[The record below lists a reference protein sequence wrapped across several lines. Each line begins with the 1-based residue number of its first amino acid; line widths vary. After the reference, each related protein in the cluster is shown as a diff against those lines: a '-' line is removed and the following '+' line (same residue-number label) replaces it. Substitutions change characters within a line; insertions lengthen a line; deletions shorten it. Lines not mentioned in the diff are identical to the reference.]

1 MSLLAKIRP
10 SRKTDAAREGDR
22 TPLEQLFWRS
32 IALVGGFSM
41 VINLLNMVIPIYS
54 MQVFDRVLSSRSIDT
69 LALLSLGI
77 GIVLVFIASMEQLR
91 SRVLIRVG
99 TALDLRLGGDLFVHV
114 VQQTARGSQMRQRP
128 LRDLYGLRGFLTGSG
143 PFALID
149 FMWAPV
155 YIGVV
160 FIFDTRLGLVA
171 CGGAVLLILIAIAN
185 ETASK
190 ISVDRSEESQ
200 NRGIAQEET
209 YVRNAEAMEA
219 MGMTPSARQRW
230 QADQSD
236 ALYWEGQASRR
247 VGTSTTLSHFVR
259 LAMQVCF
266 IGVGAYLVLS
276 ESITIG
282 IMVASMILGMRGL
295 APFDGAVSA
304 WRSWNAARSSFE
316 RLNKILLDKR
326 QTVPAPLPRG
336 RGMAVSVDRL
346 VFAPPNS
353 RNVLFKGFSFKTGPG
368 QIIAIAGF
376 NGVGK
381 TALLKLIMG
390 IWVPGSGS
398 VKLDE
403 VEASRIE
410 RGDIGTQ
417 IGYLSQNP
425 FLFPGTIAENIAR
438 LGSADMR
445 DIIQAAELAGA
456 HQFILDLPD
465 GYETRVDRGGR
476 NLSGGQRQLIAL
488 AAALFSRPRLLLLD
502 EPTTALDGVGVA
514 HIGDLIE
521 VLRRNGIT
529 TFIVSHEREI
539 LSRADAILAL
549 ADGQINV
556 VPVKGREPGSTPIM
570 PSAPV
575 ASVPPA
581 SPAPDMSSAP
591 APSPVPA
598 DGQMRI
604 TPKRIAV
611 PNPDKPRQIIEK
623 NSVTTPHPAAAKPVD
638 ETPVIA
644 GFGAGGSGRA
654 KAAKRAAG
662 IEKPQ
667 MVPQP
672 TPGGTMMTMRPVVE
686 TPVEKGAPA
695 SPPRKEPV
703 GKQAVLTQPSGTG
716 AEAAVAQAARRK
728 PAALTPPKTRLS
740 TRKSVREQTRA
751 TAPAVG
757 QPVVAAAPVPA
768 TERKMS
774 KAEMLRKAR
783 EDAAQRMRKVR
794 EDAERA
800 AAKRNAAR
808 GTPPRPDMTGEDAP
822 RPDKPKRGRPQLRVV
837 EGSAKRRQGSA

>member
-1 MSLLAKIRP
+1 MGLLDKIRP
-10 SRKTDAAREGDR
+10 TRRSDAGREGDR
-22 TPLEQLFWRS
+22 TPLERLFWRS

-54 MQVFDRVLSSRSIDT
+54 MQVFDRVLSSRSVDT
-69 LALLSLGI
+69 LALLTLGI
-77 GIVLVFIASMEQLR
+77 GLVLVFIASMEQLR

-99 TALDLRLGGDLFVHV
+99 TALDLRLGGDLFAHV
-114 VQQTARGSQMRQRP
+114 VQQSARGAQMRQRP

-171 CGGAVLLILIAIAN
+171 CGGAVLLIIIAVVN
-185 ETASK
+185 EAASK

-219 MGMTPSARQRW
+219 MGMTQSARQRW

-236 ALYWEGQASRR
+236 SLYWEGQASRR
-247 VGTSTTLSHFVR
+247 VGTSTTLSHFIR

-295 APFDGAVSA
+295 APFDGAVNA
-304 WRSWNAARSSFE
+304 WRSWNSARSSFE

-326 QTVPAPLPRG
+326 QSVPAPLPRG
-336 RGMAVSVDRL
+336 RGMAVTVDRL

-353 RNVLFKGFSFKTGPG
+353 RNVLFKGFSFKAGPG
-368 QIIAIAGF
+368 QIISIAGF

-398 VKLDE
+398 VKLDD
-403 VEASRIE
+403 VEASKVDRA
-410 RGDIGTQ
+410 DIGTQ
-417 IGYLSQNP
+417 IGYLAQNP

-438 LGSADMR
+438 LGAADMR

-456 HQFILDLPD
+456 HQFILDLAD
-465 GYETRVDRGGR
+465 GYDTRVDRGGR

-502 EPTTALDGVGVA
+502 EPTTALDDTGVG
-514 HIGDLIE
+514 HIGELIE
-521 VLRRNGIT
+521 ILRRNGIT
-529 TFIVSHEREI
+529 TFIVSHERSI
-539 LSRADAILAL
+539 LARADAVLAL
-549 ADGQINV
+549 ADGQIQV
-556 VPVKGREPGSTPIM
+556 VPVKGGNRAPGKPVIQTEDISRGLPPEARPAEPTSHAAVKPIE
-570 PSAPV
+570 PE
-575 ASVPPA
+575 
-581 SPAPDMSSAP
+581 
-591 APSPVPA
+591 

-611 PNPDKPRQIIEK
+611 PNPDAPRPIVEK
-623 NSVTTPHPAAAKPVD
+623 NSATTPHPAAAKPAAD
-638 ETPVIA
+638 APAPKMPEIA
-644 GFGAGGSGRA
+644 DFGIEDNAGSGRA
-654 KAAKRAAG
+654 QAAKQAAG
-662 IEKPQ
+662 IAKSEMKPQ
-667 MVPQP
+667 L
-672 TPGGTMMTMRPVVE
+672 TPGGTMMTMRPV
-686 TPVEKGAPA
+686 TPKTSPSRDAVKDERPA
-695 SPPRKEPV
+695 
-703 GKQAVLTQPSGTG
+703 QPK
-716 AEAAVAQAARRK
+716 AKAAAK
-728 PAALTPPKTRLS
+728 PAAATTPASAPAASVRGRPAETKPAEQRQPLSDRKTVREQVRATPPKS
-740 TRKSVREQTRA
+740 RKISDGEAIIR
-751 TAPAVG
+751 
-757 QPVVAAAPVPA
+757 
-768 TERKMS
+768 
-774 KAEMLRKAR
+774 AR
-783 EDAAQRMRKVR
+783 EEAAMRMRKVR

-800 AAKRNAAR
+800 AADRAAQRRARVETDRPAAR
-808 GTPPRPDMTGEDAP
+808 PDDEPR
-822 RPDKPKRGRPQLRVV
+822 RGRPQLRVV
-837 EGSAKRRQGSA
+837 EGSAKRRQGGA

>member
-1 MSLLAKIRP
+1 MGLLDRIRP
-10 SRKTDAAREGDR
+10 TRKSDAGREGDR
-22 TPLEQLFWRS
+22 TPLERLFWRS

-54 MQVFDRVLSSRSIDT
+54 MQVFDRVLSSRSVDT
-69 LALLSLGI
+69 LALLTLGI
-77 GIVLVFIASMEQLR
+77 GLVLVFIASMEQLR

-99 TALDLRLGGDLFVHV
+99 TALDLRLGGELFAHV
-114 VQQTARGSQMRQRP
+114 VQQSARGSQMRQRP

-160 FIFDTRLGLVA
+160 FIFDTRLGMVA
-171 CGGAVLLILIAIAN
+171 CGGALLLIVIAIAN
-185 ETASK
+185 EAAAK

-219 MGMTPSARQRW
+219 MGMTQSARQRW

-236 ALYWEGQASRR
+236 SLYWEGQASRR

-295 APFDGAVSA
+295 APFDGAVTA

-316 RLNKILLDKR
+316 RLNNILLEKR
-326 QTVPAPLPRG
+326 QTVPAPMPRG
-336 RGMAVSVDRL
+336 RGMSVSVDRL

-353 RNVLFKGFSFKTGPG
+353 RNVLFKGFSFKAGPG

-390 IWVPGSGS
+390 IWLPGSGS
-398 VKLDE
+398 VKLDD
-403 VEASRIE
+403 VEASRADRTE
-410 RGDIGTQ
+410 MGAQ
-417 IGYLSQNP
+417 IGYLAQNP

-438 LGSADMR
+438 LGNAEMR

-465 GYETRVDRGGR
+465 GYDTRVDRGGR

-502 EPTTALDGVGVA
+502 EPTTALDDNGVT
-514 HIGDLIE
+514 HISELID

-539 LSRADAILAL
+539 LARADAILAL
-549 ADGQINV
+549 ADGQIQV
-556 VPVKGREPGSTPIM
+556 VPVKGGAK
-570 PSAPV
+570 SAV
-575 ASVPPA
+575 SK
-581 SPAPDMSSAP
+581 
-591 APSPVPA
+591 PVPESGQIA
-598 DGQMRI
+598 RGLPPIARPAEPMADALPTDGQMRI
-604 TPKRIAV
+604 TPKQIAV
-611 PNPDKPRQIIEK
+611 PNPDAPRPIVEK
-623 NSVTTPHPAAAKPVD
+623 NTAPNTHPAAAMSAPEPETGIE
-638 ETPVIA
+638 ETPEIA
-644 GFGAGGSGRA
+644 DFGATGEAGSGRA
-654 KAAKRAAG
+654 QAAKQAAG
-662 IEKPQ
+662 IAKTEMK
-667 MVPQP
+667 PQP
-672 TPGGTMMTMRPVVE
+672 TPGGTMMTMRPVSQKQAATRDAARKDPPARASRE
-686 TPVEKGAPA
+686 ARPA
-695 SPPRKEPV
+695 SAADLAPKRAATKPK
-703 GKQAVLTQPSGTG
+703 AQPERT
-716 AEAAVAQAARRK
+716 AQPARK
-728 PAALTPPKTRLS
+728 PAP
-740 TRKSVREQTRA
+740 Q
-751 TAPAVG
+751 
-757 QPVVAAAPVPA
+757 
-768 TERKMS
+768 RKMS
-774 KAEMLRKAR
+774 EAEAIAKAR
-783 EDAAQRMRKVR
+783 EEAAMRMRKVR

-800 AAKRNAAR
+800 AAAR
-808 GTPPRPDMTGEDAP
+808 AP
-822 RPDKPKRGRPQLRVV
+822 RRKPDAAEDRPMDRAQPSAQNTRRGRPQLRVV
-837 EGSAKRRQGSA
+837 EGSAERRQGGA

>member
-1 MSLLAKIRP
+1 MSLLDRIRP
-10 SRKTDAAREGDR
+10 ARKSDAGREGDR
-22 TPLEQLFWRS
+22 TPLERLFWRS

-54 MQVFDRVLSSRSIDT
+54 MQVFDRVLSSRSVDT
-69 LALLSLGI
+69 LALLTLGI
-77 GIVLVFIASMEQLR
+77 GLVLVFIASMEQLR

-99 TALDLRLGGDLFVHV
+99 TALDLRLGGELFAHV
-114 VQQTARGSQMRQRP
+114 VQQSARGSQMRQRP

-160 FIFDTRLGLVA
+160 FIFDTRLGMVA
-171 CGGAVLLILIAIAN
+171 CGGALLLIVIAIAN
-185 ETASK
+185 EAASK

-219 MGMTPSARQRW
+219 MGMTQSARQRW

-236 ALYWEGQASRR
+236 SLYWESQASRR

-295 APFDGAVSA
+295 APFDGAVTA
-304 WRSWNAARSSFE
+304 WRSWSAARSSFE
-316 RLNKILLDKR
+316 RLNNILLEKR
-326 QTVPAPLPRG
+326 QMVPAPMPRG

-353 RNVLFKGFSFKTGPG
+353 RNVLFKGFSFKAGPG
-368 QIIAIAGF
+368 QIIAVAGF

-390 IWVPGSGS
+390 IWLPGSGS
-398 VKLDE
+398 VKLDD
-403 VEASRIE
+403 VEASRVDRAE
-410 RGDIGTQ
+410 IGTQ
-417 IGYLSQNP
+417 IGYLAQNP

-438 LGSADMR
+438 LGNAEMR

-465 GYETRVDRGGR
+465 GYDTRVDRGGR

-488 AAALFSRPRLLLLD
+488 AAALFSRPRMLLLD
-502 EPTTALDGVGVA
+502 EPTTALDDSGVA
-514 HIGDLIE
+514 HVSELIE
-521 VLRRNGIT
+521 ILRRNGIT
-529 TFIVSHEREI
+529 TFIVSHEREV
-539 LSRADAILAL
+539 LARADAVLAL
-549 ADGQINV
+549 ADGQIQV
-556 VPVKGREPGSTPIM
+556 VPVKRGANVTAEDPQKST
-570 PSAPV
+570 AG
-575 ASVPPA
+575 ASIE
-581 SPAPDMSSAP
+581 APDQISRGLPPIARP
-591 APSPVPA
+591 ANAEKAAKETPPA

-611 PNPDKPRQIIEK
+611 PNPDAPRPIVEK
-623 NSVTTPHPAAAKPVD
+623 NSAPNTHPAAAKDPEPEV
-638 ETPVIA
+638 EELPEIA
-644 GFGAGGSGRA
+644 DFGSVGEEGSGRA
-654 KAAKRAAG
+654 QAAKQAAG
-662 IEKPQ
+662 IARSE
-667 MVPQP
+667 MRPQP
-672 TPGGTMMTMRPVVE
+672 TPGGTMMTMRPVTPKAAPKAE
-686 TPVEKGAPA
+686 STPVEK
-695 SPPRKEPV
+695 PRPS
-703 GKQAVLTQPSGTG
+703 GKQAAKQPQRRTTANATA
-716 AEAAVAQAARRK
+716 AERQQLSNRK
-728 PAALTPPKTRLS
+728 TA
-740 TRKSVREQTRA
+740 REQARA
-751 TAPAVG
+751 TAPK
-757 QPVVAAAPVPA
+757 P
-768 TERKMS
+768 KMT
-774 KAEMLRKAR
+774 KAEEMAKAR
-783 EDAAQRMRKVR
+783 EEAAMRMRKVR

-800 AAKRNAAR
+800 AAERAAKRGAA
-808 GTPPRPDMTGEDAP
+808 GTPERSVERRQAAGQSA
-822 RPDKPKRGRPQLRVV
+822 RRGRPQLRVV
-837 EGSAKRRQGSA
+837 EGSAERRQGGV

>member
-1 MSLLAKIRP
+1 MGLLERLRP
-10 SRKTDAAREGDR
+10 NRKSDAGREGDR
-22 TPLEQLFWRS
+22 TPLERLFWRS

-54 MQVFDRVLSSRSIDT
+54 MQVFDRVLSSRSVDT
-69 LALLSLGI
+69 LALLTLGI
-77 GIVLVFIASMEQLR
+77 GLVLVFIASMEQLR

-99 TALDLRLGGDLFVHV
+99 TALDLRLGGDLFAHV
-114 VQQTARGSQMRQRP
+114 VQQSARGAQTRQRP
-128 LRDLYGLRGFLTGSG
+128 LRDLYALRGFLTGSG

-160 FIFDTRLGLVA
+160 FIFDTRLGIVA
-171 CGGAVLLILIAIAN
+171 CAGAVLLILIAVIN
-185 ETASK
+185 EAASK

-236 ALYWEGQASRR
+236 SLYWEGQASRR

-304 WRSWNAARSSFE
+304 WRSWNSAKSSFE
-316 RLNKILLDKR
+316 RLNNILLEKR
-326 QTVPAPLPRG
+326 PTVPAPLPRG
-336 RGMAVSVDRL
+336 RGMAVTVDRL

-353 RNVLFKGFSFKTGPG
+353 RNVLFKGFSFKAGPG
-368 QIIAIAGF
+368 QIISIAGF

-390 IWVPGSGS
+390 IWLPGSGS
-398 VKLDE
+398 VKLDD
-403 VEASRIE
+403 VEASRVDRAE
-410 RGDIGTQ
+410 LGAQ
-417 IGYLSQNP
+417 IGYLAQNP

-438 LGSADMR
+438 LGNAEMR

-465 GYETRVDRGGR
+465 GYDTRVDRGGR

-488 AAALFSRPRLLLLD
+488 AAALFSRPRMLLLD
-502 EPTTALDGVGVA
+502 EPTTALDDTGVA
-514 HIGDLIE
+514 HITDLIE

-529 TFIVSHEREI
+529 TFIVSHEREV
-539 LSRADAILAL
+539 LARADAILAL
-549 ADGQINV
+549 ADGQIQV
-556 VPVKGREPGSTPIM
+556 VPVKGAAKVQAEKPVAQTDDIARGLPPIARPTE
-570 PSAPV
+570 PSAP
-575 ASVPPA
+575 SETPP
-581 SPAPDMSSAP
+581 S
-591 APSPVPA
+591 

-604 TPKRIAV
+604 TPKQIAV
-611 PNPDKPRQIIEK
+611 PNPDAPRPIVEK
-623 NSVTTPHPAAAKPVD
+623 NSATTAHPAAIVEAPVEEED
-638 ETPVIA
+638 ALPEIED
-644 GFGAGGSGRA
+644 FGAVTDAGSGRA
-654 KAAKRAAG
+654 QAAKQAAG
-662 IEKPQ
+662 IAKPE
-667 MVPQP
+667 MKPQP
-672 TPGGTMMTMRPVVE
+672 TPGGTMMTMRPVKPKRE
-686 TPVEKGAPA
+686 SPAERPSREPRPASAADLQPKRTAPA
-695 SPPRKEPV
+695 AQSKPARKAPV
-703 GKQAVLTQPSGTG
+703 
-716 AEAAVAQAARRK
+716 QAAAK
-728 PAALTPPKTRLS
+728 PAATKP
-740 TRKSVREQTRA
+740 
-751 TAPAVG
+751 
-757 QPVVAAAPVPA
+757 AAAPK
-768 TERKMS
+768 RKLS
-774 KAEMLRKAR
+774 QAEEIAKAR
-783 EDAAQRMRKVR
+783 EEAAKRMRKVR

-800 AAKRNAAR
+800 AAERAAKRPRRRPEADAAPTD
-808 GTPPRPDMTGEDAP
+808 TPR
-822 RPDKPKRGRPQLRVV
+822 RGRPQLRVV
-837 EGSAKRRQGSA
+837 EGSAERRQGGA

>member
-1 MSLLAKIRP
+1 MGLLDKIRP
-10 SRKTDAAREGDR
+10 TRKSDAGREGDR
-22 TPLEQLFWRS
+22 TPLERMFWRS

-54 MQVFDRVLSSRSIDT
+54 MQVFDRVLSSRSVDT
-69 LALLSLGI
+69 LALLTLGI
-77 GIVLVFIASMEQLR
+77 GLVLVFIASMEQLR

-99 TALDLRLGGDLFVHV
+99 TALDLRLGGELFAHV
-114 VQQTARGSQMRQRP
+114 VQQSARGSQMRQRP

-160 FIFDTRLGLVA
+160 FIFDTRLGMVA
-171 CGGAVLLILIAIAN
+171 CGGALLLIVIAIAN
-185 ETASK
+185 EAAAK

-219 MGMTPSARQRW
+219 MGMTQSARQRW

-236 ALYWEGQASRR
+236 SLYWEGQASRR
-247 VGTSTTLSHFVR
+247 VGTSTTLSHFIR

-295 APFDGAVSA
+295 APFDGAVTA

-316 RLNKILLDKR
+316 RLNNILLEKR
-326 QTVPAPLPRG
+326 QTVPAPMPRG
-336 RGMAVSVDRL
+336 RGMSVSVDRL

-353 RNVLFKGFSFKTGPG
+353 RNVLFKGFSFKAGPG

-390 IWVPGSGS
+390 IWLPGSGS
-398 VKLDE
+398 VKLDD
-403 VEASRIE
+403 VEASRADRTE
-410 RGDIGTQ
+410 MGAQ
-417 IGYLSQNP
+417 IGYLAQNP

-438 LGSADMR
+438 LGNAEMR

-465 GYETRVDRGGR
+465 GYDTRVDRGGR

-502 EPTTALDGVGVA
+502 EPTTALDDNGVT
-514 HIGDLIE
+514 HISELIDI
-521 VLRRNGIT
+521 LRRNGIT

-539 LSRADAILAL
+539 LARADAILAL
-549 ADGQINV
+549 ADGQIQV
-556 VPVKGREPGSTPIM
+556 VPVKGG
-570 PSAPV
+570 AKL
-575 ASVPPA
+575 PA
-581 SPAPDMSSAP
+581 EKPAPESSQMARGLPPVSRPADAVTEMS
-591 APSPVPA
+591 PS

-604 TPKRIAV
+604 TPKQIAV
-611 PNPDKPRQIIEK
+611 PDPDAPRPIIEK
-623 NSVTTPHPAAAKPVD
+623 NSAPNTHPATAISAPEA
-638 ETPVIA
+638 ETATAEAPEIA
-644 GFGAGGSGRA
+644 DFGSTSDAGSGRA
-654 KAAKRAAG
+654 QAAKKAAG
-662 IEKPQ
+662 IAKTEMK
-667 MVPQP
+667 PQP
-672 TPGGTMMTMRPVVE
+672 TPGGTMMTMRPVSKSEATTKDTVRKDPPARPSRE
-686 TPVEKGAPA
+686 ARPA
-695 SPPRKEPV
+695 SAADLAPKRRAPEPKATKSERKPTPAQRKVSE
-703 GKQAVLTQPSGTG
+703 
-716 AEAAVAQAARRK
+716 AEAIA
-728 PAALTPPKTRLS
+728 
-740 TRKSVREQTRA
+740 
-751 TAPAVG
+751 
-757 QPVVAAAPVPA
+757 
-768 TERKMS
+768 
-774 KAEMLRKAR
+774 KAR
-783 EDAAQRMRKVR
+783 EEAAMRMRKVR

-800 AAKRNAAR
+800 AAAR
-808 GTPPRPDMTGEDAP
+808 AP
-822 RPDKPKRGRPQLRVV
+822 RRRVSDDVERPAEREQQVRAQNTRRGRPQLRVV
-837 EGSAKRRQGSA
+837 EGSAERRQGGA

>member
-1 MSLLAKIRP
+1 MGLLDKIRP
-10 SRKTDAAREGDR
+10 TRKSDAGREGDR
-22 TPLEQLFWRS
+22 TPLERLFWRS

-54 MQVFDRVLSSRSIDT
+54 MQVFDRVLSSRSVDT
-69 LALLSLGI
+69 LALLTLGI
-77 GIVLVFIASMEQLR
+77 GLVLVFIASMEQLR

-99 TALDLRLGGDLFVHV
+99 TALDLRLGGELFAHV
-114 VQQTARGSQMRQRP
+114 VQQSARGSQMRQRP

-160 FIFDTRLGLVA
+160 FIFDTRLGMVA
-171 CGGAVLLILIAIAN
+171 CGGALLLIVIAIAN
-185 ETASK
+185 EAAAK

-219 MGMTPSARQRW
+219 MGMTQSARQRW

-236 ALYWEGQASRR
+236 SLYWEGQASRR

-295 APFDGAVSA
+295 APFDGAVTA

-316 RLNKILLDKR
+316 RLNNILLEKR
-326 QTVPAPLPRG
+326 QTVPAPMPRG

-353 RNVLFKGFSFKTGPG
+353 RNVLFKGFSFKAGPG

-390 IWVPGSGS
+390 IWLPGSGS
-398 VKLDE
+398 VKLDD
-403 VEASRIE
+403 VEASRADRTE
-410 RGDIGTQ
+410 MGAQ
-417 IGYLSQNP
+417 IGYLAQNP

-438 LGSADMR
+438 LGNAEMR

-465 GYETRVDRGGR
+465 GYDTRVDRGGR

-502 EPTTALDGVGVA
+502 EPTTALDDNGVT
-514 HIGDLIE
+514 HISELID

-539 LSRADAILAL
+539 LARADAILAL
-549 ADGQINV
+549 ADGQIQV
-556 VPVKGREPGSTPIM
+556 VPVKGGVK
-570 PSAPV
+570 SAV
-575 ASVPPA
+575 SK
-581 SPAPDMSSAP
+581 
-591 APSPVPA
+591 PVPESGQIA
-598 DGQMRI
+598 RGLPPMSRPAEPMSDALPSDGQMRI
-604 TPKRIAV
+604 TPKQIAV
-611 PNPDKPRQIIEK
+611 PNPDAPRPVVEK
-623 NSVTTPHPAAAKPVD
+623 NTAPNTHPAAAISESEPEVGIE
-638 ETPVIA
+638 ETPEVA
-644 GFGAGGSGRA
+644 DFGATGEAGSGRA
-654 KAAKRAAG
+654 QAAKQAAG
-662 IEKPQ
+662 IAKTEMK
-667 MVPQP
+667 PQP
-672 TPGGTMMTMRPVVE
+672 TPGGTMMTMRPVSKE
-686 TPVEKGAPA
+686 QAATKDAARKDPPARASREARPA
-695 SPPRKEPV
+695 SAADLAPKRAPTKPKE
-703 GKQAVLTQPSGTG
+703 QSERTAQP
-716 AEAAVAQAARRK
+716 ARK
-728 PAALTPPKTRLS
+728 PAA
-740 TRKSVREQTRA
+740 Q
-751 TAPAVG
+751 
-757 QPVVAAAPVPA
+757 
-768 TERKMS
+768 RKMS
-774 KAEMLRKAR
+774 EAEAIAKAR
-783 EDAAQRMRKVR
+783 EEAAMRMRKVR

-800 AAKRNAAR
+800 AAAR
-808 GTPPRPDMTGEDAP
+808 AP
-822 RPDKPKRGRPQLRVV
+822 RRKPAEAEDRPMDRAQPSAQNTRRGRPQLRVV
-837 EGSAKRRQGSA
+837 EGSAERRQGGA

>member
-1 MSLLAKIRP
+1 MGLLDKIRP
-10 SRKTDAAREGDR
+10 TRKADAGREGDR
-22 TPLEQLFWRS
+22 TPLERLFWRS

-41 VINLLNMVIPIYS
+41 VINMLNMVIPIYS
-54 MQVFDRVLSSRSIDT
+54 MQVFDRVLSSRSVDT
-69 LALLSLGI
+69 LALLTVGI
-77 GIVLVFIASMEQLR
+77 GLVLLFIASMEQLR

-99 TALDLRLGGDLFVHV
+99 TALDLRLGGDLFAHV
-114 VQQTARGSQMRQRP
+114 VQQSARGAQMRQRP

-160 FIFDTRLGLVA
+160 FIFDVRLGLVA
-171 CGGAVLLILIAIAN
+171 CGGAVLLIAIAIAN
-185 ETASK
+185 EAAAK

-219 MGMTPSARQRW
+219 MGMTQSARQRW

-247 VGTSTTLSHFVR
+247 VGTSTTLSHFIR

-304 WRSWNAARSSFE
+304 WRSWNAARNSFE

-353 RNVLFKGFSFKTGPG
+353 RNVLFKGFSFKAGPG

-390 IWVPGSGS
+390 IWLPGSGS
-398 VKLDE
+398 VKLDD
-403 VEASRIE
+403 VEASRVDRSE
-410 RGDIGTQ
+410 IGAQ
-417 IGYLSQNP
+417 IGYLAQNP

-438 LGSADMR
+438 LGNAEMR

-465 GYETRVDRGGR
+465 GYDTRVDRGGR

-488 AAALFSRPRLLLLD
+488 AAALFSRPRMLLLD
-502 EPTTALDGVGVA
+502 EPTTALDDTGVS
-514 HIGDLIE
+514 HISDLIDI
-521 VLRRNGIT
+521 LRKNGIT
-529 TFIVSHEREI
+529 TFIVSHERAI
-539 LSRADAILAL
+539 LARADAILAL
-549 ADGQINV
+549 ADGQIQV
-556 VPVKGREPGSTPIM
+556 VPVKNPAGVATGKPTVQTEDIARGLPPVARPVENAD
-570 PSAPV
+570 PSAV
-575 ASVPPA
+575 AA
-581 SPAPDMSSAP
+581 AGTT
-591 APSPVPA
+591 

-604 TPKRIAV
+604 TPKQIEI
-611 PNPDKPRQIIEK
+611 PNPDAPRPIVEK
-623 NSVTTPHPAAAKPVD
+623 NSSAGQHPASVIEEPETADAMPEIEDFGRSSDAGSDRARAAKQ
-638 ETPVIA
+638 
-644 GFGAGGSGRA
+644 
-654 KAAKRAAG
+654 AAG
-662 IEKPQ
+662 IAKPE
-667 MVPQP
+667 MKPQP
-672 TPGGTMMTMRPVVE
+672 TPGGTMMTMRPVVPKAE
-686 TPVEKGAPA
+686 KAEKAEKSAPVKKSVSWSEDEK
-695 SPPRKEPV
+695 SE
-703 GKQAVLTQPSGTG
+703 QT
-716 AEAAVAQAARRK
+716 AAKAK
-728 PAALTPPKTRLS
+728 PAAQKPRAERQQSGRRKAVSKPAKPEAPK
-740 TRKSVREQTRA
+740 
-751 TAPAVG
+751 
-757 QPVVAAAPVPA
+757 
-768 TERKMS
+768 RKMS
-774 KAEMLRKAR
+774 EAEAIARAR
-783 EDAAQRMRKVR
+783 EEAAMRMRKVR

-800 AAKRNAAR
+800 AAQRAATR
-808 GTPPRPDMTGEDAP
+808 KKPTAPAASGDAP
-822 RPDKPKRGRPQLRVV
+822 RRGRPQLRVV
-837 EGSAKRRQGSA
+837 EGSAERRQGGA

>member
-1 MSLLAKIRP
+1 MSLLDRIRP
-10 SRKTDAAREGDR
+10 TRKSDAGREGDR
-22 TPLEQLFWRS
+22 TPLERLFWRS

-54 MQVFDRVLSSRSIDT
+54 MQVFDRVLSSRSVDT
-69 LALLSLGI
+69 LALLTLGI
-77 GIVLVFIASMEQLR
+77 GLVLVFIASMEQLR

-99 TALDLRLGGDLFVHV
+99 TALDLRLGGELFAHV
-114 VQQTARGSQMRQRP
+114 VQQSARGSQMRQRP

-160 FIFDTRLGLVA
+160 FIFDTRLGMVA
-171 CGGAVLLILIAIAN
+171 CGGALLLIVIAIAN
-185 ETASK
+185 EAAAK

-219 MGMTPSARQRW
+219 MGMTQSARQRW

-236 ALYWEGQASRR
+236 SLYWEGQASRR

-295 APFDGAVSA
+295 APFDGAVTA

-316 RLNKILLDKR
+316 RLNNILLEKR
-326 QTVPAPLPRG
+326 QTVPAPMPRG
-336 RGMAVSVDRL
+336 RGMSVSVDRL

-353 RNVLFKGFSFKTGPG
+353 RNVLFKGFSFKAGPG

-390 IWVPGSGS
+390 IWLPGSGS
-398 VKLDE
+398 VKLDD
-403 VEASRIE
+403 VEASRADRTE
-410 RGDIGTQ
+410 MGAQ
-417 IGYLSQNP
+417 IGYLAQNP

-438 LGSADMR
+438 LGNAEMR

-465 GYETRVDRGGR
+465 GYDTRVDRGGR

-502 EPTTALDGVGVA
+502 EPTTALDDNGVT
-514 HIGDLIE
+514 HISELID

-539 LSRADAILAL
+539 LARADAILAL
-549 ADGQINV
+549 ADGQIQV
-556 VPVKGREPGSTPIM
+556 VPVKGGAK
-570 PSAPV
+570 SAV
-575 ASVPPA
+575 SK
-581 SPAPDMSSAP
+581 
-591 APSPVPA
+591 PVPESDQIA
-598 DGQMRI
+598 RGLPPMSRPAEPMADALPYDGQMRI
-604 TPKRIAV
+604 TPKQIAV
-611 PNPDKPRQIIEK
+611 PNPDAPRPIVEK
-623 NSVTTPHPAAAKPVD
+623 NTVPNTHPAAAMSAPEPEVGIE
-638 ETPVIA
+638 ETPEIA
-644 GFGAGGSGRA
+644 DFGATGEAGSGRA
-654 KAAKRAAG
+654 QAAKQAAG
-662 IEKPQ
+662 IAKTEMK
-667 MVPQP
+667 PQP
-672 TPGGTMMTMRPVVE
+672 TPGGTMMTMRPVSKKQAATRDAARKDPPARASRE
-686 TPVEKGAPA
+686 ARPA
-695 SPPRKEPV
+695 SAADLAPKRAATKPK
-703 GKQAVLTQPSGTG
+703 AQPERT
-716 AEAAVAQAARRK
+716 AQPARK
-728 PAALTPPKTRLS
+728 PAPQ
-740 TRKSVREQTRA
+740 RKISE
-751 TAPAVG
+751 
-757 QPVVAAAPVPA
+757 
-768 TERKMS
+768 
-774 KAEMLRKAR
+774 AEAIAKAR
-783 EDAAQRMRKVR
+783 EEAAMRMRKVR

-800 AAKRNAAR
+800 AAAR
-808 GTPPRPDMTGEDAP
+808 AP
-822 RPDKPKRGRPQLRVV
+822 RRKPAEAEDRPMDRAQPSAQNTRRGRPQLRVV
-837 EGSAKRRQGSA
+837 EGSAERRQGGA

>member
-1 MSLLAKIRP
+1 MGLLDKIRP
-10 SRKTDAAREGDR
+10 TRKTDAGREGDR
-22 TPLEQLFWRS
+22 TPLERMFWRS

-54 MQVFDRVLSSRSIDT
+54 MQVFDRVLSSRSVDT
-69 LALLSLGI
+69 LALLTLGI
-77 GIVLVFIASMEQLR
+77 GLVLVFIASMEQLR

-99 TALDLRLGGDLFVHV
+99 TALDLRLGGELFAHV
-114 VQQTARGSQMRQRP
+114 VQQSARGSQLRQRP

-160 FIFDTRLGLVA
+160 FIFDTRLGMVA
-171 CGGAVLLILIAIAN
+171 CGGALMLIVIAIAN
-185 ETASK
+185 EAAAK

-219 MGMTPSARQRW
+219 MGMTQSARQRW

-316 RLNKILLDKR
+316 RLNKILLEKR
-326 QTVPAPLPRG
+326 QTVPSPMPRG

-353 RNVLFKGFSFKTGPG
+353 RNVLFKGFSFKAGPG
-368 QIIAIAGF
+368 QVIAIAGF

-390 IWVPGSGS
+390 IWLPGSGS
-398 VKLDE
+398 VKLDD
-403 VEASRIE
+403 VEASRVDRSE
-410 RGDIGTQ
+410 MGAQ
-417 IGYLSQNP
+417 IGYLAQNP

-438 LGSADMR
+438 LGNAEMR

-465 GYETRVDRGGR
+465 GYDTRVDRGGR

-502 EPTTALDGVGVA
+502 EPTTALDDHGVS
-514 HIGDLIE
+514 HISELIE

-539 LSRADAILAL
+539 LARADAILAL
-549 ADGQINV
+549 ADGQIQV
-556 VPVKGREPGSTPIM
+556 VPVKSGAK
-570 PSAPV
+570 PSMVKPV
-575 ASVPPA
+575 PESSQIARGLPPLSRPAETVDDMPA
-581 SPAPDMSSAP
+581 S
-591 APSPVPA
+591 

-604 TPKRIAV
+604 TPKQIAV
-611 PNPDKPRQIIEK
+611 PNPDAPRPIVEK
-623 NSVTTPHPAAAKPVD
+623 NTAPNTHPAAATNAPKP
-638 ETPVIA
+638 EIEIA
-644 GFGAGGSGRA
+644 DAPEIADFGTTSEDGSGRA
-654 KAAKRAAG
+654 NAAKKAAG
-662 IEKPQ
+662 IAKTEMK
-667 MVPQP
+667 PQP
-672 TPGGTMMTMRPVVE
+672 TPGGTMMTMRPVSKNEVS
-686 TPVEKGAPA
+686 TKDAARKGPPARPSREARPA
-695 SPPRKEPV
+695 SAADLVPKRRVADPKSKPERTPAPV
-703 GKQAVLTQPSGTG
+703 QRIMSE
-716 AEAAVAQAARRK
+716 AEAIA
-728 PAALTPPKTRLS
+728 
-740 TRKSVREQTRA
+740 
-751 TAPAVG
+751 
-757 QPVVAAAPVPA
+757 
-768 TERKMS
+768 
-774 KAEMLRKAR
+774 KAR
-783 EDAAQRMRKVR
+783 EDAAMRMRKVR

-800 AAKRNAAR
+800 AAAR
-808 GTPPRPDMTGEDAP
+808 AP
-822 RPDKPKRGRPQLRVV
+822 RRTPAEAQDRLADPQQARAQKASRGRPQLRVV
-837 EGSAKRRQGSA
+837 EGSAKRRQGGA

>member
-1 MSLLAKIRP
+1 MGLLDRIRP
-10 SRKTDAAREGDR
+10 TRKSDAGREGDR
-22 TPLEQLFWRS
+22 TPLERLFWRS
-32 IALVGGFSM
+32 IALVGGFSW

-54 MQVFDRVLSSRSIDT
+54 MQVFDRVLSSRSVDT
-69 LALLSLGI
+69 LALLTLGI
-77 GIVLVFIASMEQLR
+77 GLVLVFIASMEQLR

-99 TALDLRLGGDLFVHV
+99 TALDLRLGGELFAHV
-114 VQQTARGSQMRQRP
+114 VQQSARGSQMRQRP

-160 FIFDTRLGLVA
+160 FIFDTRLGMVA
-171 CGGAVLLILIAIAN
+171 CGGALLLIVIAIAN
-185 ETASK
+185 EAAAK

-219 MGMTPSARQRW
+219 MGMTQSARQRW

-236 ALYWEGQASRR
+236 SLYWEGQASRR

-295 APFDGAVSA
+295 APFDGAVTA

-316 RLNKILLDKR
+316 RLNNILLEKR
-326 QTVPAPLPRG
+326 QTVPAPMPRG
-336 RGMAVSVDRL
+336 RGMSVSVDRL

-353 RNVLFKGFSFKTGPG
+353 RNVLFKGFSFKAGPG

-390 IWVPGSGS
+390 IWLPGSGS
-398 VKLDE
+398 VKLDD
-403 VEASRIE
+403 VEASRADRTE
-410 RGDIGTQ
+410 MGAQ
-417 IGYLSQNP
+417 IGYLAQNP

-438 LGSADMR
+438 LGNAEMR

-465 GYETRVDRGGR
+465 GYDTRVDRGGR

-502 EPTTALDGVGVA
+502 EPTTALDDNGVT
-514 HIGDLIE
+514 HISELID

-539 LSRADAILAL
+539 LARADAILAL
-549 ADGQINV
+549 ADGQIQV
-556 VPVKGREPGSTPIM
+556 VPVKGGAK
-570 PSAPV
+570 SAV
-575 ASVPPA
+575 SK
-581 SPAPDMSSAP
+581 
-591 APSPVPA
+591 PVPESDQIA
-598 DGQMRI
+598 RGLPPMSRPAEPMADALPSDGQMRI
-604 TPKRIAV
+604 TPKQIAV
-611 PNPDKPRQIIEK
+611 PNPDAPRPIVEK
-623 NSVTTPHPAAAKPVD
+623 NTVPNTHPAAAMSAPEPEVGIE
-638 ETPVIA
+638 ETPEIA
-644 GFGAGGSGRA
+644 DFGATGEAGSGRA
-654 KAAKRAAG
+654 QAAKQAAG
-662 IEKPQ
+662 IAKTEMK
-667 MVPQP
+667 PQP
-672 TPGGTMMTMRPVVE
+672 TPGGTMMTMRPVSKKQAATRDAARKDPPARASRE
-686 TPVEKGAPA
+686 ARPA
-695 SPPRKEPV
+695 SAADLAPKRAATKPK
-703 GKQAVLTQPSGTG
+703 AQPERT
-716 AEAAVAQAARRK
+716 AQPARK
-728 PAALTPPKTRLS
+728 PAP
-740 TRKSVREQTRA
+740 Q
-751 TAPAVG
+751 
-757 QPVVAAAPVPA
+757 
-768 TERKMS
+768 RKMS
-774 KAEMLRKAR
+774 EAEAIAKAR
-783 EDAAQRMRKVR
+783 EEAAMRMRKVR

-800 AAKRNAAR
+800 AAAR
-808 GTPPRPDMTGEDAP
+808 AP
-822 RPDKPKRGRPQLRVV
+822 RRKPAAAEDRPMDRAQPSGQNTRRGRPQLRVV
-837 EGSAKRRQGSA
+837 EGSAERRQGGA

>member
-1 MSLLAKIRP
+1 MGLLDKIRP
-10 SRKTDAAREGDR
+10 NRKADAGREGDR
-22 TPLEQLFWRS
+22 TPLERMFWRS

-54 MQVFDRVLSSRSIDT
+54 MQVFDRVLSSRSVDT
-69 LALLSLGI
+69 LALLTVGI
-77 GIVLVFIASMEQLR
+77 GLVLVFIASMEQLR

-99 TALDLRLGGDLFVHV
+99 TALDLRLGGDLFAHV
-114 VQQTARGSQMRQRP
+114 VQQSARGTPMRQRP

-149 FMWAPV
+149 FLWAPV

-160 FIFDTRLGLVA
+160 FVFDYRLGMVA
-171 CGGAVLLILIAIAN
+171 CGGAVLLIVIAIVN
-185 ETASK
+185 EAASK

-236 ALYWEGQASRR
+236 SLYWEGQASRR
-247 VGTSTTLSHFVR
+247 VGTSTTLSHFIR

-304 WRSWNAARSSFE
+304 WRSWNSARSSFD
-316 RLNKILLDKR
+316 RLNKILLDKKP
-326 QTVPAPLPRG
+326 TIPAPLPRG
-336 RGMAVSVDRL
+336 RGMAVTVDRL

-353 RNVLFKGFSFKTGPG
+353 RNVLFKGFSFKAGPG
-368 QIIAIAGF
+368 QIISIAGF

-390 IWVPGSGS
+390 IWLPGSGS

-438 LGSADMR
+438 LGKADMR

-456 HQFILDLPD
+456 HQFILDLQD

-488 AAALFSRPRLLLLD
+488 AAALFARPRMLLLD
-502 EPTTALDGVGVA
+502 EPTTALDDNGVA
-514 HIGDLIE
+514 HIGDLMD

-549 ADGQINV
+549 ADGQIKV
-556 VPVKGREPGSTPIM
+556 VPVPGRTSIPASTAPEM
-570 PSAPV
+570 PEISGNSGAVPPV
-575 ASVPPA
+575 ASRQPA
-581 SPAPDMSSAP
+581 
-591 APSPVPA
+591 PA

-604 TPKRIAV
+604 TPKQIVV
-611 PNPDKPRQIIEK
+611 PNPDAPRPIVEK
-623 NSVTTPHPAAAKPVD
+623 NSAAPSHPAAVKPDVTMP
-638 ETPVIA
+638 EIA
-644 GFGAGGSGRA
+644 DFGSDGVTGGSARA
-654 KAAKRAAG
+654 EAAKQAAG
-662 IEKPQ
+662 IAKPK

-672 TPGGTMMTMRPVVE
+672 TPGGTMMTMRPVAE
-686 TPVEKGAPA
+686 
-695 SPPRKEPV
+695 
-703 GKQAVLTQPSGTG
+703 KQADVAASKSPSPMSRTASEKPKSPVASRPAMAKRPAAKT
-716 AEAAVAQAARRK
+716 AEAEPSKQK
-728 PAALTPPKTRLS
+728 PLS
-740 TRKSVREQTRA
+740 TKRTVREQVQL
-751 TAPAVG
+751 TAAERKKADAQAVMAARE
-757 QPVVAAAPVPA
+757 AAA
-768 TERKMS
+768 S
-774 KAEMLRKAR
+774 
-783 EDAAQRMRKVR
+783 RMRQFR
-794 EDAERA
+794 EDAERE
-800 AAKRNAAR
+800 AAKRDAKRPRRAIEQPVD
-808 GTPPRPDMTGEDAP
+808 TPPARP
-822 RPDKPKRGRPQLRVV
+822 RGVRPQLRVV
-837 EGSAKRRQGSA
+837 EGSAQRRRGGA

>member
-1 MSLLAKIRP
+1 MGLLDRIRP
-10 SRKTDAAREGDR
+10 TRKSDAGREGDR
-22 TPLEQLFWRS
+22 TPLERLFWRS

-54 MQVFDRVLSSRSIDT
+54 MQVFDRVLSSRSVDT
-69 LALLSLGI
+69 LALLTLGI
-77 GIVLVFIASMEQLR
+77 GLVLVFIASMEQLR

-99 TALDLRLGGDLFVHV
+99 TALDLRLGGELFAHV
-114 VQQTARGSQMRQRP
+114 VQQSARGSQMRQRP

-160 FIFDTRLGLVA
+160 FIFDTRLGMVA
-171 CGGAVLLILIAIAN
+171 CGGALLLIVIAIAN
-185 ETASK
+185 EAAAK

-219 MGMTPSARQRW
+219 MGMTQSARQRW

-236 ALYWEGQASRR
+236 SLYWEGQASRR

-316 RLNKILLDKR
+316 RLNNILLEKR
-326 QTVPAPLPRG
+326 QTVPAPMPRG
-336 RGMAVSVDRL
+336 RGMSVSVDRL

-353 RNVLFKGFSFKTGPG
+353 RNVLFKGFSFKAGPG

-390 IWVPGSGS
+390 IWLPGSGS
-398 VKLDE
+398 VKLDD
-403 VEASRIE
+403 VEASRADRTE
-410 RGDIGTQ
+410 MGAQ
-417 IGYLSQNP
+417 IGYLAQNP

-438 LGSADMR
+438 LGNAEMR

-465 GYETRVDRGGR
+465 GYDTRVDRGGR

-502 EPTTALDGVGVA
+502 EPTTALDDNGVT
-514 HIGDLIE
+514 HISELIE

-539 LSRADAILAL
+539 LARADAILAL
-549 ADGQINV
+549 ADGQIQV
-556 VPVKGREPGSTPIM
+556 VPVKGGAK
-570 PSAPV
+570 SAV
-575 ASVPPA
+575 SK
-581 SPAPDMSSAP
+581 
-591 APSPVPA
+591 PVPESDQIARGLPPISRPAEPMA
-598 DGQMRI
+598 DALSSDGKMRI
-604 TPKRIAV
+604 TPKQIAV
-611 PNPDKPRQIIEK
+611 PNPDAPRPIVEK
-623 NSVTTPHPAAAKPVD
+623 NTAPNTHPAAAMSAPEPEVGTEEKP
-638 ETPVIA
+638 EIA
-644 GFGAGGSGRA
+644 DFGATGEAGSGRA
-654 KAAKRAAG
+654 QAAKQVAG
-662 IEKPQ
+662 IAKTEMK
-667 MVPQP
+667 PQP
-672 TPGGTMMTMRPVVE
+672 TPGGTMMTMRPVSKKQAATNDAARKDPAARASRE
-686 TPVEKGAPA
+686 ARPA
-695 SPPRKEPV
+695 SAADLAPKRPATKP
-703 GKQAVLTQPSGTG
+703 KAQPERTEQP
-716 AEAAVAQAARRK
+716 ARK
-728 PAALTPPKTRLS
+728 PAP
-740 TRKSVREQTRA
+740 Q
-751 TAPAVG
+751 
-757 QPVVAAAPVPA
+757 
-768 TERKMS
+768 RKMS
-774 KAEMLRKAR
+774 DAEAIAKAR
-783 EDAAQRMRKVR
+783 EEAAMRMRKVR

-800 AAKRNAAR
+800 AAAR
-808 GTPPRPDMTGEDAP
+808 AP
-822 RPDKPKRGRPQLRVV
+822 RRKPAELEDRPMDRAQPSAQNTRRGRPQLRVV
-837 EGSAKRRQGSA
+837 EGSAERRQGGA

>member
-1 MSLLAKIRP
+1 MGLLDRIRP
-10 SRKTDAAREGDR
+10 TRKTDAGREGDR
-22 TPLEQLFWRS
+22 TPLERLFWRS

-54 MQVFDRVLSSRSIDT
+54 MQVFDRVLSSRSVDT
-69 LALLSLGI
+69 LALLTLGI
-77 GIVLVFIASMEQLR
+77 GLVLVFIASMEQLR

-99 TALDLRLGGDLFVHV
+99 TALDLRLGGELFAHV
-114 VQQTARGSQMRQRP
+114 VQQSARGSQMRQRP

-160 FIFDTRLGLVA
+160 FIFDTRLGMVA
-171 CGGAVLLILIAIAN
+171 CGGALLLIVIAIAN
-185 ETASK
+185 EAAAK

-219 MGMTPSARQRW
+219 MGMTQSARQRW

-236 ALYWEGQASRR
+236 SLYWEGQASRR

-295 APFDGAVSA
+295 APFDGAVTA

-316 RLNKILLDKR
+316 RLNKILLEKR
-326 QTVPAPLPRG
+326 QTVPAPMPRG

-353 RNVLFKGFSFKTGPG
+353 RNVLFKGFSFKAGPG

-390 IWVPGSGS
+390 IWLPGSGS
-398 VKLDE
+398 VKLDD
-403 VEASRIE
+403 VEASRVDRAE
-410 RGDIGTQ
+410 MGAQ
-417 IGYLSQNP
+417 IGYLAQNP

-438 LGSADMR
+438 LGNAEMR

-465 GYETRVDRGGR
+465 GYDTRVDRGGR

-502 EPTTALDGVGVA
+502 EPTTALDDSGVA
-514 HIGDLIE
+514 HISELIE

-529 TFIVSHEREI
+529 TFIVSHERGI
-539 LSRADAILAL
+539 LARADAILAL
-549 ADGQINV
+549 ADGQIQV
-556 VPVKGREPGSTPIM
+556 VPVKGGSKPAVTKP
-570 PSAPV
+570 APENDEI
-575 ASVPPA
+575 ARGLPPA
-581 SPAPDMSSAP
+581 ARSTEAAPDGP
-591 APSPVPA
+591 PS

-604 TPKRIAV
+604 TPKRIEV
-611 PNPDKPRQIIEK
+611 PNPEAPRPIVEK
-623 NSVTTPHPAAAKPVD
+623 NSAPNSHPATAMSAPEADTSPEPEIKELPEIAD
-638 ETPVIA
+638 FGSTGET
-644 GFGAGGSGRA
+644 GSGRA
-654 KAAKRAAG
+654 QAAKQAAG
-662 IEKPQ
+662 IAKAEMK
-667 MVPQP
+667 PQP
-672 TPGGTMMTMRPVVE
+672 TPGGTMMTMRPVSKKADA
-686 TPVEKGAPA
+686 TKGSARKDPAARPSREARPA
-695 SPPRKEPV
+695 SAADLASRRPATKPK
-703 GKQAVLTQPSGTG
+703 AQPERS
-716 AEAAVAQAARRK
+716 AQPARK
-728 PAALTPPKTRLS
+728 PAA
-740 TRKSVREQTRA
+740 Q
-751 TAPAVG
+751 
-757 QPVVAAAPVPA
+757 
-768 TERKMS
+768 RKMS
-774 KAEMLRKAR
+774 EAEAIAKAR
-783 EDAAQRMRKVR
+783 EEAAMRMRKVR

-800 AAKRNAAR
+800 AAAR
-808 GTPPRPDMTGEDAP
+808 AP
-822 RPDKPKRGRPQLRVV
+822 RRRPSETTERPAEREPARAQTARRGRPQLRVV
-837 EGSAKRRQGSA
+837 EGSAERRQGGA

>member
-1 MSLLAKIRP
+1 MGLLDRIRP
-10 SRKTDAAREGDR
+10 TRKTDAGREGDR
-22 TPLEQLFWRS
+22 TPLERLFWRS

-54 MQVFDRVLSSRSIDT
+54 MQVFDRVLSSRSVDT
-69 LALLSLGI
+69 LALLTLGI
-77 GIVLVFIASMEQLR
+77 GLVLVFIAAMEQLR

-99 TALDLRLGGDLFVHV
+99 TALDLRLGGELFAHV
-114 VQQTARGSQMRQRP
+114 VQQSARGSQMRQRP

-160 FIFDTRLGLVA
+160 FIFDTRLGMVA
-171 CGGAVLLILIAIAN
+171 CGGALLLIVIAIAN
-185 ETASK
+185 EAAAK

-219 MGMTPSARQRW
+219 MGMTHSARQRW

-236 ALYWEGQASRR
+236 SLYWEGQASRR

-295 APFDGAVSA
+295 APFDGAVTA

-316 RLNKILLDKR
+316 RLNNILLEKR
-326 QTVPAPLPRG
+326 QTVPAPMPRG

-353 RNVLFKGFSFKTGPG
+353 RNVLFKGFSFKAGPG

-390 IWVPGSGS
+390 IWLPGSGS
-398 VKLDE
+398 VKLDD
-403 VEASRIE
+403 VEASRVDRTE
-410 RGDIGTQ
+410 MGAQ
-417 IGYLSQNP
+417 IGYLAQNP

-438 LGSADMR
+438 LGNAEMR

-465 GYETRVDRGGR
+465 GYDTRVDRGGR

-488 AAALFSRPRLLLLD
+488 AAALFSRPRMLLLD
-502 EPTTALDGVGVA
+502 EPTTALDDSGVA
-514 HIGDLIE
+514 HISELIN

-539 LSRADAILAL
+539 LSHADAILAL
-549 ADGQINV
+549 ADGQIQV
-556 VPVKGREPGSTPIM
+556 VPVKGGNKPAATKP
-570 PSAPV
+570 
-575 ASVPPA
+575 ASENNDISRGLPPA
-581 SPAPDMSSAP
+581 ARSEEVALEAP
-591 APSPVPA
+591 PSQ
-598 DGQMRI
+598 GQMRI
-604 TPKRIAV
+604 KPKQIEV
-611 PNPDKPRQIIEK
+611 PNPDAPRPIVEK
-623 NSVTTPHPAAAKPVD
+623 NRASNSHPAAAMSAPKPGAQP
-638 ETPVIA
+638 EPEIKEMPEIA
-644 GFGAGGSGRA
+644 DFGMTGEAGSGRA
-654 KAAKRAAG
+654 QAAKQAAG
-662 IEKPQ
+662 IAKTEMK
-667 MVPQP
+667 PQP
-672 TPGGTMMTMRPVVE
+672 TPGGTMMTMRPVSKKPE
-686 TPVEKGAPA
+686 ASRDAARKDPPAASSREARPA
-695 SPPRKEPV
+695 SAADFAPKRPAAKP
-703 GKQAVLTQPSGTG
+703 KAQP
-716 AEAAVAQAARRK
+716 ERMAQSTRK
-728 PAALTPPKTRLS
+728 PAA
-740 TRKSVREQTRA
+740 Q
-751 TAPAVG
+751 
-757 QPVVAAAPVPA
+757 
-768 TERKMS
+768 RKMS
-774 KAEMLRKAR
+774 EAEAIAKAR
-783 EDAAQRMRKVR
+783 EEAAMRMRKVR

-800 AAKRNAAR
+800 AAARVPRRRPSDAAQ
-808 GTPPRPDMTGEDAP
+808 RPAEREKVRAQTAQ
-822 RPDKPKRGRPQLRVV
+822 RGRPQLRVV
-837 EGSAKRRQGSA
+837 EGSAERRRGGA

>member
-1 MSLLAKIRP
+1 MGLLDRIRP
-10 SRKTDAAREGDR
+10 TRKSDAGREGDR
-22 TPLEQLFWRS
+22 TPLERLFWRS

-54 MQVFDRVLSSRSIDT
+54 MQVFDRVLSSRSVDT
-69 LALLSLGI
+69 LALLTLGI
-77 GIVLVFIASMEQLR
+77 GLVLVFIASMEQLR

-99 TALDLRLGGDLFVHV
+99 TALDLRLGGELFAHV
-114 VQQTARGSQMRQRP
+114 VQQSARGSQMRQRP

-160 FIFDTRLGLVA
+160 FIFDTRLGMVA
-171 CGGAVLLILIAIAN
+171 CGGALLLIVIAIAN
-185 ETASK
+185 EAAAK

-219 MGMTPSARQRW
+219 MGMTQSARQRW

-236 ALYWEGQASRR
+236 SLYWEGQASRR

-295 APFDGAVSA
+295 APFDGAVTA

-316 RLNKILLDKR
+316 RLNNILLEKR
-326 QTVPAPLPRG
+326 QTVPAPMPRG
-336 RGMAVSVDRL
+336 RGMSVSVDRL

-353 RNVLFKGFSFKTGPG
+353 RNVLFKGFSFKAGPG

-390 IWVPGSGS
+390 IWLPGSGS
-398 VKLDE
+398 VKLDD
-403 VEASRIE
+403 VEASRADRTE
-410 RGDIGTQ
+410 MGAQ
-417 IGYLSQNP
+417 IGYLAQNP

-438 LGSADMR
+438 LGNAEMR

-465 GYETRVDRGGR
+465 GYDTRVDRGGR

-502 EPTTALDGVGVA
+502 EPTTALDDNGVT
-514 HIGDLIE
+514 HISELID

-539 LSRADAILAL
+539 LARADAILAL
-549 ADGQINV
+549 ADGQIQV
-556 VPVKGREPGSTPIM
+556 VPVKGGAK
-570 PSAPV
+570 SAV
-575 ASVPPA
+575 SK
-581 SPAPDMSSAP
+581 
-591 APSPVPA
+591 PVPESDQIA
-598 DGQMRI
+598 RGLPPMSRPAEPMADALPSDGQMRI
-604 TPKRIAV
+604 TPKQIAV
-611 PNPDKPRQIIEK
+611 PNPDAPRPIVEK
-623 NSVTTPHPAAAKPVD
+623 NTVPNTHPAAAMSAPEPEVGIE
-638 ETPVIA
+638 ETPEIA
-644 GFGAGGSGRA
+644 DFGATGEAGSGRA
-654 KAAKRAAG
+654 QAAKQAAG
-662 IEKPQ
+662 IAKTEMK
-667 MVPQP
+667 PQP
-672 TPGGTMMTMRPVVE
+672 TPGGTMMTMRPVSKKQAATRDAARKDPPARASRE
-686 TPVEKGAPA
+686 ARPA
-695 SPPRKEPV
+695 SAADLAPKRAATKPK
-703 GKQAVLTQPSGTG
+703 AQPERT
-716 AEAAVAQAARRK
+716 AQPARK
-728 PAALTPPKTRLS
+728 PAPQ
-740 TRKSVREQTRA
+740 RKISE
-751 TAPAVG
+751 
-757 QPVVAAAPVPA
+757 
-768 TERKMS
+768 
-774 KAEMLRKAR
+774 AEAIAKAR
-783 EDAAQRMRKVR
+783 EEAAMRMRKVR

-800 AAKRNAAR
+800 AAAR
-808 GTPPRPDMTGEDAP
+808 AP
-822 RPDKPKRGRPQLRVV
+822 RRKPAEAEDRPMDRAQPSAQNARRGRPQLRVV
-837 EGSAKRRQGSA
+837 ERSAERRQGGA

>member
-1 MSLLAKIRP
+1 MSLLDRIRP
-10 SRKTDAAREGDR
+10 TRKSDAGREGDR
-22 TPLEQLFWRS
+22 TPLERLFWRS

-54 MQVFDRVLSSRSIDT
+54 MQVFDRVLSSRSVDT
-69 LALLSLGI
+69 LALLTLGI
-77 GIVLVFIASMEQLR
+77 GLVLVFIASMEQLR

-99 TALDLRLGGDLFVHV
+99 TALDLRLGGELFAHV
-114 VQQTARGSQMRQRP
+114 VQQSARGSQMRQRP

-160 FIFDTRLGLVA
+160 FIFDTRLGMVA
-171 CGGAVLLILIAIAN
+171 CGGALLLIVIAIAN
-185 ETASK
+185 EAAAK

-219 MGMTPSARQRW
+219 MGMTQSARQRW

-236 ALYWEGQASRR
+236 SLYWEGQASRR

-295 APFDGAVSA
+295 APFDGAVTA

-316 RLNKILLDKR
+316 RLNNILLEKR
-326 QTVPAPLPRG
+326 QTVPAPMPRG
-336 RGMAVSVDRL
+336 RGMSVSVDRL

-353 RNVLFKGFSFKTGPG
+353 RNVLFKGFSFKAGPG

-390 IWVPGSGS
+390 IWLPGSGS
-398 VKLDE
+398 VKLDD
-403 VEASRIE
+403 VEASRADRTE
-410 RGDIGTQ
+410 MGAQ
-417 IGYLSQNP
+417 IGYLAQNP

-438 LGSADMR
+438 LGNAEMR

-465 GYETRVDRGGR
+465 GYDTRVDRGGR

-502 EPTTALDGVGVA
+502 EPTTALDDNGVT
-514 HIGDLIE
+514 HISELID

-539 LSRADAILAL
+539 LARADAILAL
-549 ADGQINV
+549 ADGQIQV
-556 VPVKGREPGSTPIM
+556 VPVKGGAK
-570 PSAPV
+570 SAV
-575 ASVPPA
+575 SK
-581 SPAPDMSSAP
+581 
-591 APSPVPA
+591 PVPESDQIA
-598 DGQMRI
+598 RGLPPMSRPAEPMADALPSDGQMRI
-604 TPKRIAV
+604 TPKQIAV
-611 PNPDKPRQIIEK
+611 PNPDAPRPIVEK
-623 NSVTTPHPAAAKPVD
+623 NTVPNTHPAAAMSAPEPEVGIE
-638 ETPVIA
+638 ETPEIA
-644 GFGAGGSGRA
+644 DFGATGEAGSGRA
-654 KAAKRAAG
+654 QAAKQAAG
-662 IEKPQ
+662 IAKTEMK
-667 MVPQP
+667 PQP
-672 TPGGTMMTMRPVVE
+672 TPGGTMMTMRPVSKKQAATNDAARKDPPARASRE
-686 TPVEKGAPA
+686 ARPA
-695 SPPRKEPV
+695 SAADLAPKRAPTKP
-703 GKQAVLTQPSGTG
+703 KAQPER
-716 AEAAVAQAARRK
+716 AAQAARK
-728 PAALTPPKTRLS
+728 PAP
-740 TRKSVREQTRA
+740 Q
-751 TAPAVG
+751 
-757 QPVVAAAPVPA
+757 
-768 TERKMS
+768 RKMS
-774 KAEMLRKAR
+774 EAEAIAKAR
-783 EDAAQRMRKVR
+783 EEAAMRMRKVR

-800 AAKRNAAR
+800 AAAR
-808 GTPPRPDMTGEDAP
+808 AP
-822 RPDKPKRGRPQLRVV
+822 RRKPAEAEDRPMDRAQPSAQNTRRGRPQLRVV
-837 EGSAKRRQGSA
+837 EGSAERRQGGA

>member
-1 MSLLAKIRP
+1 MTLLDKIQ
-10 SRKTDAAREGDR
+10 SVRKAGATREGDR
-22 TPLEQLFWRS
+22 TPLERVFWRS

-41 VINLLNMVIPIYS
+41 VINMLNMVIPIYS
-54 MQVFDRVLSSRSIDT
+54 MQVFDRVLSSRSVDT
-69 LALLSLGI
+69 LLLLTLGI
-77 GIVLVFIASMEQLR
+77 ALVLLFIASMEQLR
-91 SRVLIRVG
+91 SRLLIRVG
-99 TALDLRLGGDLFVHV
+99 TALDLRLGGDLFAHV
-114 VQQTARGSQMRQRP
+114 VQQAARGNNMRQRP

-143 PFALID
+143 PFTLID

-171 CGGAVLLILIAIAN
+171 CAGAAILILIAIAN
-185 ETASK
+185 EAAAK

-209 YVRNAEAMEA
+209 YIRNAEAMEA

-247 VGTSTTLSHFVR
+247 VGTSTTLSHFIR

-282 IMVASMILGMRGL
+282 IMVASMIMGMRGL

-304 WRSWNAARSSFE
+304 WRSWNSARNSFE

-326 QTVPAPLPRG
+326 QSTPAPLPRG
-336 RGMAVSVDRL
+336 RGISVTVDRL
-346 VFAPPNS
+346 VFAPPGS

-368 QIIAIAGF
+368 QVISIAGF

-403 VEASRIE
+403 IEASRID
-410 RGDIGTQ
+410 RGELGPQ
-417 IGYLSQNP
+417 VGYLSQNP

-438 LGSADMR
+438 LGNAEMR

-456 HQFILDLPD
+456 HKFILDLPD
-465 GYETRVDRGGR
+465 GYETRVERGGR

-488 AAALFSRPRLLLLD
+488 AAALFGRPRMLLLD
-502 EPTTALDGVGVA
+502 EPTTALDDNGVG
-514 HIGDLIE
+514 HISGLIDI
-521 VLRRNGIT
+521 VRRAGIT

-539 LSRADAILAL
+539 LVRADAILAL
-549 ADGQINV
+549 ANGQIQV
-556 VPVKGREPGSTPIM
+556 VPVRAKADQMIAPP
-570 PSAPV
+570 PAPV
-575 ASVPPA
+575 ASPVAPPA
-581 SPAPDMSSAP
+581 R
-591 APSPVPA
+591 

-611 PNPDKPRQIIEK
+611 PNPDAPRPIIEK
-623 NSVTTPHPAAAKPVD
+623 NSAQNQTP
-638 ETPVIA
+638 EQTPVPA
-644 GFGAGGSGRA
+644 GIMPTPTRA
-654 KAAKRAAG
+654 QASRVAQAKSKAG
-662 IEKPQ
+662 IERTE

-672 TPGGTMMTMRPVVE
+672 TPGGTMMTMRPATRKKAE
-686 TPVEKGAPA
+686 TTADDRAERMRIAREKQEKQRLSARKTAREAALEA
-695 SPPRKEPV
+695 SRKEARE
-703 GKQAVLTQPSGTG
+703 QVL
-716 AEAAVAQAARRK
+716 AKKAAAREEARK
-728 PAALTPPKTRLS
+728 ARRTGERSPA
-740 TRKSVREQTRA
+740 Q
-751 TAPAVG
+751 
-757 QPVVAAAPVPA
+757 QPAAAP
-768 TERKMS
+768 R
-774 KAEMLRKAR
+774 
-783 EDAAQRMRKVR
+783 
-794 EDAERA
+794 
-800 AAKRNAAR
+800 
-808 GTPPRPDMTGEDAP
+808 
-822 RPDKPKRGRPQLRVV
+822 PKRSDPPQLRVV
-837 EGSAKRRQGSA
+837 EGSAGRRQGGV

>member
-1 MSLLAKIRP
+1 MGLLDKIRP
-10 SRKTDAAREGDR
+10 TRKSDAGREGDR
-22 TPLEQLFWRS
+22 TPLERLFWRS

-54 MQVFDRVLSSRSIDT
+54 MQVFDRVLSSRSVDT
-69 LALLSLGI
+69 LALLTLGI
-77 GIVLVFIASMEQLR
+77 GLVLVFIASMEQLR

-99 TALDLRLGGDLFVHV
+99 TALDLRLGGELFAHV
-114 VQQTARGSQMRQRP
+114 VQQSARGSQMRQRP

-160 FIFDTRLGLVA
+160 FIFDTRLGMVA
-171 CGGAVLLILIAIAN
+171 CGGALLLIVIAIAN
-185 ETASK
+185 EAAAK

-219 MGMTPSARQRW
+219 MGMTQSARQRW

-236 ALYWEGQASRR
+236 SLYWEGQASRR
-247 VGTSTTLSHFVR
+247 VGTSTTLSHFIR

-295 APFDGAVSA
+295 APFDGAVTA

-316 RLNKILLDKR
+316 RLNNILLEKR
-326 QTVPAPLPRG
+326 QTVPAPMPRG

-353 RNVLFKGFSFKTGPG
+353 RNVLFKGFSFKAGPG

-390 IWVPGSGS
+390 IWLPGSGS
-398 VKLDE
+398 VKLDD
-403 VEASRIE
+403 VEASRADRTE
-410 RGDIGTQ
+410 MGAQ
-417 IGYLSQNP
+417 IGYLAQNP

-438 LGSADMR
+438 LGNAEMR

-465 GYETRVDRGGR
+465 GYDTRVDRGGR

-502 EPTTALDGVGVA
+502 EPTTALDDNGVS
-514 HIGDLIE
+514 HISDLIDI
-521 VLRRNGIT
+521 LRRNGIT

-539 LSRADAILAL
+539 LARADAILAL
-549 ADGQINV
+549 ADGQIQV
-556 VPVKGREPGSTPIM
+556 VPVKGGTKLPAEKPVSESSQIARGLPPVSRPADAVAEM
-570 PSAPV
+570 PPT
-575 ASVPPA
+575 
-581 SPAPDMSSAP
+581 
-591 APSPVPA
+591 

-604 TPKRIAV
+604 TPKQIAV
-611 PNPDKPRQIIEK
+611 PNPDAPRPIIEK
-623 NSVTTPHPAAAKPVD
+623 NSAPNPHPAAAISAP
-638 ETPVIA
+638 EPEIA
-644 GFGAGGSGRA
+644 TGEVPEIADFGSTSEAGSGRA
-654 KAAKRAAG
+654 EAAKKAAG
-662 IEKPQ
+662 IAKTEMK
-667 MVPQP
+667 PQP
-672 TPGGTMMTMRPVVE
+672 TPGGTMMTMRPVSKSEAAKKDAVRKDPSARPSRE
-686 TPVEKGAPA
+686 ARPASAADLAPKRRAPA
-695 SPPRKEPV
+695 PKAKPERKPTPAQRKLSE
-703 GKQAVLTQPSGTG
+703 
-716 AEAAVAQAARRK
+716 AEAIA
-728 PAALTPPKTRLS
+728 
-740 TRKSVREQTRA
+740 
-751 TAPAVG
+751 
-757 QPVVAAAPVPA
+757 
-768 TERKMS
+768 
-774 KAEMLRKAR
+774 KAR
-783 EDAAQRMRKVR
+783 EEAAMRMRKVR

-800 AAKRNAAR
+800 AAAR
-808 GTPPRPDMTGEDAP
+808 ASRRRISDDAERPAEREQVRAQNT
-822 RPDKPKRGRPQLRVV
+822 RRGRPQLRVV
-837 EGSAKRRQGSA
+837 EGSAERRQGGA

>member
-1 MSLLAKIRP
+1 MGLLDRIRP
-10 SRKTDAAREGDR
+10 TRKTDAGREGDR
-22 TPLEQLFWRS
+22 TPLERLFWRS

-54 MQVFDRVLSSRSIDT
+54 MQVFDRVLSSRSVDT
-69 LALLSLGI
+69 LALLTLGI
-77 GIVLVFIASMEQLR
+77 GLVLVFIASMEQLR

-99 TALDLRLGGDLFVHV
+99 TALDLRLGGELFAHV
-114 VQQTARGSQMRQRP
+114 VQQSARGSQMRQRP

-160 FIFDTRLGLVA
+160 FIFDTRLGMVA
-171 CGGAVLLILIAIAN
+171 CGGALLLIVIAIAN
-185 ETASK
+185 EAAAK

-219 MGMTPSARQRW
+219 MGMTQSARQRW

-236 ALYWEGQASRR
+236 SLYWEGQASRR

-295 APFDGAVSA
+295 APFDGAVTA

-316 RLNKILLDKR
+316 RLNKILLEKR
-326 QTVPAPLPRG
+326 QTVPAPMPRG

-353 RNVLFKGFSFKTGPG
+353 RNVLFKGFSFKAGPG

-390 IWVPGSGS
+390 IWLPGSGS
-398 VKLDE
+398 VKLDD
-403 VEASRIE
+403 VEASRVDRAE
-410 RGDIGTQ
+410 MGAQ
-417 IGYLSQNP
+417 IGYLAQNP

-438 LGSADMR
+438 LGNAEMR

-465 GYETRVDRGGR
+465 AYDTRVDRGGR

-502 EPTTALDGVGVA
+502 EPTTALDDSGVA
-514 HIGDLIE
+514 HISELIE

-529 TFIVSHEREI
+529 TFIVSHERGI
-539 LSRADAILAL
+539 LARADAILAL
-549 ADGQINV
+549 ADGQIQV
-556 VPVKGREPGSTPIM
+556 VPVKGGSKPAVTKP
-570 PSAPV
+570 APENDEI
-575 ASVPPA
+575 ARGLPPA
-581 SPAPDMSSAP
+581 ARSTQATPDGP
-591 APSPVPA
+591 PS

-604 TPKRIAV
+604 TPKRIEV
-611 PNPDKPRQIIEK
+611 PNPDAPRPIVEK
-623 NSVTTPHPAAAKPVD
+623 NSAPNSHPATAMSAPEAD
-638 ETPVIA
+638 TSPEPEIEELPEIADFGSTGET
-644 GFGAGGSGRA
+644 GSGRA
-654 KAAKRAAG
+654 QAAKQAAG
-662 IEKPQ
+662 IAKAEMK
-667 MVPQP
+667 PQP
-672 TPGGTMMTMRPVVE
+672 TPGGTMMTMRPVSKKADA
-686 TPVEKGAPA
+686 TKGSARKDPAARPSREARPA
-695 SPPRKEPV
+695 SAADLASKRPAAKPK
-703 GKQAVLTQPSGTG
+703 AQPERS
-716 AEAAVAQAARRK
+716 AQPARK
-728 PAALTPPKTRLS
+728 PAA
-740 TRKSVREQTRA
+740 Q
-751 TAPAVG
+751 
-757 QPVVAAAPVPA
+757 
-768 TERKMS
+768 RKMS
-774 KAEMLRKAR
+774 EAEAIAKAR
-783 EDAAQRMRKVR
+783 EEAAMRMRKVR

-800 AAKRNAAR
+800 AAAR
-808 GTPPRPDMTGEDAP
+808 AP
-822 RPDKPKRGRPQLRVV
+822 RRRPSEATERPAEREPARAQTARRGRPQLRVV
-837 EGSAKRRQGSA
+837 EGSAERRQGGA

>member
-1 MSLLAKIRP
+1 MGLLDRIRP
-10 SRKTDAAREGDR
+10 TRKSDAGREGDR
-22 TPLEQLFWRS
+22 TPLERLFWRS

-54 MQVFDRVLSSRSIDT
+54 MQVFDRVLSSRSVDT
-69 LALLSLGI
+69 LALLTLGI
-77 GIVLVFIASMEQLR
+77 GLVLVFIASMEQLR

-99 TALDLRLGGDLFVHV
+99 TALDLRLGGELFAHV
-114 VQQTARGSQMRQRP
+114 VQQSARGSQMRQRP

-160 FIFDTRLGLVA
+160 FIFDTRLGMVA
-171 CGGAVLLILIAIAN
+171 CGGALLLIVIAIAN
-185 ETASK
+185 EAAAK

-219 MGMTPSARQRW
+219 MGMTQSARQRW
-230 QADQSD
+230 QAGQSD
-236 ALYWEGQASRR
+236 SLYWEGQASRR

-295 APFDGAVSA
+295 APFDGAVTA

-316 RLNKILLDKR
+316 RLNNILLEKR
-326 QTVPAPLPRG
+326 QTVPAPMPRG

-353 RNVLFKGFSFKTGPG
+353 RNVLFKGFSFKAGPG
-368 QIIAIAGF
+368 QIIALAGF

-390 IWVPGSGS
+390 IWLPGSGS
-398 VKLDE
+398 VKLDD
-403 VEASRIE
+403 VEASRVDRTE
-410 RGDIGTQ
+410 MGAQ
-417 IGYLSQNP
+417 IGYLAQNP

-438 LGSADMR
+438 LGNAEMR

-465 GYETRVDRGGR
+465 GYDTRVDRGGR

-502 EPTTALDGVGVA
+502 EPTTALDDSGVA
-514 HIGDLIE
+514 HISELIE

-539 LSRADAILAL
+539 LARADAILAL
-549 ADGQINV
+549 ADGQIQV
-556 VPVKGREPGSTPIM
+556 VPVKGGAKPAIPKPASEDDEITGAEIARGLP
-570 PSAPV
+570 PSARP
-575 ASVPPA
+575 AAADVPP
-581 SPAPDMSSAP
+581 S
-591 APSPVPA
+591 

-604 TPKRIAV
+604 TPKQIAV
-611 PNPDKPRQIIEK
+611 PNPDAPRPIVEK
-623 NSVTTPHPAAAKPVD
+623 NSAPNTHLAAAMSAPAPEAEPEIEEMPEIAD
-638 ETPVIA
+638 FGSTGET
-644 GFGAGGSGRA
+644 GSGRA
-654 KAAKRAAG
+654 QAAKQAAG
-662 IEKPQ
+662 IAKTEMK
-667 MVPQP
+667 PQP
-672 TPGGTMMTMRPVVE
+672 TPGGTMMTMRPVRKKE
-686 TPVEKGAPA
+686 AATQDAARKDPPARPSREARPA
-695 SPPRKEPV
+695 SAADLAAKRPAAKPK
-703 GKQAVLTQPSGTG
+703 TQP
-716 AEAAVAQAARRK
+716 ERAAQPARK
-728 PAALTPPKTRLS
+728 PAA
-740 TRKSVREQTRA
+740 Q
-751 TAPAVG
+751 
-757 QPVVAAAPVPA
+757 
-768 TERKMS
+768 RKMS
-774 KAEMLRKAR
+774 EAEAIAKAR
-783 EDAAQRMRKVR
+783 EEAAMRMRKVR

-800 AAKRNAAR
+800 AAAR
-808 GTPPRPDMTGEDAP
+808 AP
-822 RPDKPKRGRPQLRVV
+822 RRRPADAEDRPAEREKVRAQTARRGRPQLRVV
-837 EGSAKRRQGSA
+837 EGSAERRQGGA

>member
-1 MSLLAKIRP
+1 MSLLDGIRP
-10 SRKTDAAREGDR
+10 TRKSDAGREGDR
-22 TPLEQLFWRS
+22 TPLERLFWRS

-54 MQVFDRVLSSRSIDT
+54 MQVFDRVLSSRSVDT
-69 LALLSLGI
+69 LALLTLGI
-77 GIVLVFIASMEQLR
+77 GLVLVFIASMEQLR

-99 TALDLRLGGDLFVHV
+99 TALDLRLGGELFAHV
-114 VQQTARGSQMRQRP
+114 VQQSARGSQMRQRP

-160 FIFDTRLGLVA
+160 FIFDTRLGMVA
-171 CGGAVLLILIAIAN
+171 CGGALLLIVIAIAN
-185 ETASK
+185 EAAAK

-219 MGMTPSARQRW
+219 MGMTQSARQRW

-236 ALYWEGQASRR
+236 SLYWEGQASRR

-295 APFDGAVSA
+295 APFDGAVTA

-316 RLNKILLDKR
+316 RLNKILLEKR
-326 QTVPAPLPRG
+326 QTVPAPMPRG
-336 RGMAVSVDRL
+336 RGMAVTVDRL

-353 RNVLFKGFSFKTGPG
+353 RNVLFKGFSFKAGPG

-390 IWVPGSGS
+390 IWLPGSGS
-398 VKLDE
+398 VKLDD
-403 VEASRIE
+403 VEASRVDRTE
-410 RGDIGTQ
+410 MGAQ
-417 IGYLSQNP
+417 IGYLAQNP

-438 LGSADMR
+438 LGNAEMR

-465 GYETRVDRGGR
+465 GYDTRVDRGGR

-502 EPTTALDGVGVA
+502 EPTTALDDNGVA
-514 HIGDLIE
+514 HISDLIT

-539 LSRADAILAL
+539 LAHADAILAL
-549 ADGQINV
+549 ADGQIQV
-556 VPVKGREPGSTPIM
+556 VPVKGGNKPAATKPVPEDGEITRGLP
-570 PSAPV
+570 PV
-575 ASVPPA
+575 ARPA
-581 SPAPDMSSAP
+581 DTAQSAL
-591 APSPVPA
+591 PS

-604 TPKRIAV
+604 TPKRIEV
-611 PNPDKPRQIIEK
+611 PNPDAPRPIIEK
-623 NSVTTPHPAAAKPVD
+623 NSAPNTHPAAVMNAPAL
-638 ETPVIA
+638 EPVIDDMSEIA
-644 GFGAGGSGRA
+644 DFGAAGEAGSGRA
-654 KAAKRAAG
+654 QAAKQAAG
-662 IEKPQ
+662 IAKTETK
-667 MVPQP
+667 PQP
-672 TPGGTMMTMRPVVE
+672 TPSGTMMTMRPVSKREE
-686 TPVEKGAPA
+686 TPKEPTPKDPAMRPSREARPA
-695 SPPRKEPV
+695 SAADLAAKRPATK
-703 GKQAVLTQPSGTG
+703 AQPKR
-716 AEAAVAQAARRK
+716 AAQSVRK
-728 PAALTPPKTRLS
+728 PAA
-740 TRKSVREQTRA
+740 Q
-751 TAPAVG
+751 
-757 QPVVAAAPVPA
+757 
-768 TERKMS
+768 RKMS
-774 KAEMLRKAR
+774 EAEAIAKAR
-783 EDAAQRMRKVR
+783 EEAAMRMRKVR

-800 AAKRNAAR
+800 AAARAAR
-808 GTPPRPDMTGEDAP
+808 RKPSGNEDRLADREP
-822 RPDKPKRGRPQLRVV
+822 IRAQTAQRGRPQLRVV
-837 EGSAKRRQGSA
+837 EGSAKRRQGGA

>member
-1 MSLLAKIRP
+1 MSLLDRIRP
-10 SRKTDAAREGDR
+10 TRKSDAGREGDR
-22 TPLEQLFWRS
+22 TPLERLFWRS

-54 MQVFDRVLSSRSIDT
+54 MQVFDRVLSSRSVDT
-69 LALLSLGI
+69 LALLTLGI

-99 TALDLRLGGDLFVHV
+99 TALDLRLGGELFAHV
-114 VQQTARGSQMRQRP
+114 VQQSARGSQMRQRP

-160 FIFDTRLGLVA
+160 FIFDTRLGMVA
-171 CGGAVLLILIAIAN
+171 CGGALLLIVIAIAN
-185 ETASK
+185 EAAAK

-219 MGMTPSARQRW
+219 MGMTQSARQRW

-236 ALYWEGQASRR
+236 SLYWEGQASRR

-295 APFDGAVSA
+295 APFDGAVTA

-316 RLNKILLDKR
+316 RLNKILLEKR
-326 QTVPAPLPRG
+326 QTVPAPMPRG

-353 RNVLFKGFSFKTGPG
+353 RNVLFKGFSFKAGPG

-390 IWVPGSGS
+390 IWLPGSGS
-398 VKLDE
+398 VKLDD
-403 VEASRIE
+403 VEASRVDRAE
-410 RGDIGTQ
+410 MGAQ
-417 IGYLSQNP
+417 IGYLAQNP

-438 LGSADMR
+438 LGNAEMR

-465 GYETRVDRGGR
+465 GYDTRVDRGGR

-502 EPTTALDGVGVA
+502 EPTTALDDNGVA
-514 HIGDLIE
+514 HISDLIK

-539 LSRADAILAL
+539 LAHADAILAL
-549 ADGQINV
+549 ADGQIQV
-556 VPVKGREPGSTPIM
+556 VPVKGGNKPT
-570 PSAPV
+570 APK
-575 ASVPPA
+575 
-581 SPAPDMSSAP
+581 PAPGNDEINRGLPPEVRPPEATADTP
-591 APSPVPA
+591 PP

-604 TPKRIAV
+604 TPKQIEV
-611 PNPDKPRQIIEK
+611 PNPDAPRPIVEK
-623 NSVTTPHPAAAKPVD
+623 NSAPKTHPAAAISATAPVAGIEEMPD
-638 ETPVIA
+638 IADFGTTGET
-644 GFGAGGSGRA
+644 GSGRA
-654 KAAKRAAG
+654 QAAKQAAG
-662 IEKPQ
+662 IAKAAIKPQ
-667 MVPQP
+667 Q
-672 TPGGTMMTMRPVVE
+672 TSAGTAMPM
-686 TPVEKGAPA
+686 G
-695 SPPRKEPV
+695 PV
-703 GKQAVLTQPSGTG
+703 GKSKAALKAPAPKDPPSARSSREARPASAADLVSRRPAVKSNAQP
-716 AEAAVAQAARRK
+716 ARAAQPARKPVAQ
-728 PAALTPPKTRLS
+728 
-740 TRKSVREQTRA
+740 
-751 TAPAVG
+751 
-757 QPVVAAAPVPA
+757 
-768 TERKMS
+768 RKMS
-774 KAEMLRKAR
+774 EAEAIAKAR
-783 EDAAQRMRKVR
+783 EEAAMRMRKVR

-800 AAKRNAAR
+800 AAERAAR
-808 GTPPRPDMTGEDAP
+808 RKPSDTENRPVEREPMPAQTA
-822 RPDKPKRGRPQLRVV
+822 RRGRPQLRVV
-837 EGSAKRRQGSA
+837 EGSAKRRQGGA

>member
-1 MSLLAKIRP
+1 MGLLDKIRP
-10 SRKTDAAREGDR
+10 NRKADAGREGDR
-22 TPLEQLFWRS
+22 TPLERMFWRS

-54 MQVFDRVLSSRSIDT
+54 MQVFDRVLSSRSVDT
-69 LALLSLGI
+69 LALLTVGI
-77 GIVLVFIASMEQLR
+77 GLVLLFIASMEQLR

-99 TALDLRLGGDLFVHV
+99 TALDLRLGGELFAHV
-114 VQQTARGSQMRQRP
+114 VQQSARGTPMRQRP

-143 PFALID
+143 PFAMID

-160 FIFDTRLGLVA
+160 FVFDTRLGLVA

-185 ETASK
+185 EAASR

-236 ALYWEGQASRR
+236 SLYWEGQSSRR
-247 VGTSTTLSHFVR
+247 VGTSTTLSHLVR
-259 LAMQVCF
+259 LSMQVCF
-266 IGVGAYLVLS
+266 IGVGAYLVLT

-304 WRSWNAARSSFE
+304 WRSWNSARSSFD
-316 RLNKILLDKR
+316 RLNKILLEKKPSI
-326 QTVPAPLPRG
+326 PAPLPRG
-336 RGMAVSVDRL
+336 RGMAVAVDRL

-353 RNVLFKGFSFKTGPG
+353 RSVLFKGFSFKAGPG
-368 QIIAIAGF
+368 QIISIAGF

-390 IWVPGSGS
+390 IWLPGSGS

-438 LGSADMR
+438 LGGAEMR

-456 HQFILDLPD
+456 HKFILDLQD

-488 AAALFSRPRLLLLD
+488 AAALFARPRLLLLD
-502 EPTTALDGVGVA
+502 EPTTALDDGGVA
-514 HIGDLIE
+514 HICELID

-549 ADGQINV
+549 ADGQIKV
-556 VPVKGREPGSTPIM
+556 VPVQQPKTPKPALAG
-570 PSAPV
+570 PSPSGGV
-575 ASVPPA
+575 NEV
-581 SPAPDMSSAP
+581 AP
-591 APSPVPA
+591 APAPA
-598 DGQMRI
+598 RETSKVAASTDGQMRI
-604 TPKRIAV
+604 SPKQIAV
-611 PNPDKPRQIIEK
+611 PNPDAPRPIVEK
-623 NSVTTPHPAAAKPVD
+623 NTAPVTHPAAVASENEMPEIVD
-638 ETPVIA
+638 
-644 GFGAGGSGRA
+644 FGTGDDAGGSARA
-654 KAAKRAAG
+654 QAAKKAAG
-662 IEKPQ
+662 IDKPKSASQ
-667 MVPQP
+667 PTPPKTTPTPTP

-686 TPVEKGAPA
+686 KSETALVAASAKAKPA
-695 SPPRKEPV
+695 ATPPRDAKKPVAARRAEPTQKPLSTKRNV
-703 GKQAVLTQPSGTG
+703 REQVQLTTAERKK
-716 AEAAVAQAARRK
+716 AEAQAMFEAREAAASRMRKFREEAEREAAKRDADRPRRPAAQAAEQSATPSPSQPRR
-728 PAALTPPKTRLS
+728 T
-740 TRKSVREQTRA
+740 
-751 TAPAVG
+751 
-757 QPVVAAAPVPA
+757 
-768 TERKMS
+768 
-774 KAEMLRKAR
+774 
-783 EDAAQRMRKVR
+783 
-794 EDAERA
+794 
-800 AAKRNAAR
+800 
-808 GTPPRPDMTGEDAP
+808 
-822 RPDKPKRGRPQLRVV
+822 RPQLRVV
-837 EGSAKRRQGSA
+837 EGSAQRRQGGV

>member
-1 MSLLAKIRP
+1 MTLLDKIQ
-10 SRKTDAAREGDR
+10 SVRKAGATREGDR
-22 TPLEQLFWRS
+22 TPLERMFWRS

-41 VINLLNMVIPIYS
+41 VINMLNMVIPIYS
-54 MQVFDRVLSSRSIDT
+54 MQVFDRVLSSRSVDT
-69 LALLSLGI
+69 LLLLTLGI
-77 GIVLVFIASMEQLR
+77 GLVLLFIASMEQLR
-91 SRVLIRVG
+91 SRLLIRVG
-99 TALDLRLGGDLFVHV
+99 TALDLRLGGDLFAHV
-114 VQQTARGSQMRQRP
+114 VQQAARGNNMRQRP

-143 PFALID
+143 PFTLID

-171 CGGAVLLILIAIAN
+171 CAGATILILIAIAN
-185 ETASK
+185 EAAAK

-219 MGMTPSARQRW
+219 MGMTPAARQRW

-247 VGTSTTLSHFVR
+247 VGTSTTLSHFIR

-282 IMVASMILGMRGL
+282 IMVASMIMGMRGL

-304 WRSWNAARSSFE
+304 WRSWNSARNSFE

-326 QTVPAPLPRG
+326 QTNTAPLPRG
-336 RGMAVSVDRL
+336 RGMSVSVDRL
-346 VFAPPNS
+346 VFAPPGS

-368 QIIAIAGF
+368 QVISIAGF

-403 VEASRIE
+403 IEASRID
-410 RGDIGTQ
+410 RGELGPQ
-417 IGYLSQNP
+417 VGYLSQNP

-438 LGSADMR
+438 LGNAEMR

-456 HQFILDLPD
+456 HKFILDLPD
-465 GYETRVDRGGR
+465 GYETRVERGGR

-488 AAALFSRPRLLLLD
+488 AAALFGRPRLLLLD
-502 EPTTALDGVGVA
+502 EPTTALDDNGVG
-514 HIGDLIE
+514 HISALIDI
-521 VLRRNGIT
+521 VRRAGIT

-539 LSRADAILAL
+539 LVRADAILAL
-549 ADGQINV
+549 ANGQIQV
-556 VPVKGREPGSTPIM
+556 VPVRAKADQMIAPP
-570 PSAPV
+570 PAPV
-575 ASVPPA
+575 ASPA
-581 SPAPDMSSAP
+581 TEPAR
-591 APSPVPA
+591 

-611 PNPDKPRQIIEK
+611 PNPDAPRPIIEK
-623 NSVTTPHPAAAKPVD
+623 NSSQNQTPEQPPLPAGIMPTPTPTPTRAQASRAAQ
-638 ETPVIA
+638 
-644 GFGAGGSGRA
+644 A
-654 KAAKRAAG
+654 KATAG
-662 IEKPQ
+662 IERTE

-672 TPGGTMMTMRPVVE
+672 TPGGTMMAMRPVTGQKAAATADE
-686 TPVEKGAPA
+686 RAERQRIAREKQEKQRLSARKTAREAALEA
-695 SPPRKEPV
+695 SRKEARA
-703 GKQAVLTQPSGTG
+703 QVLAKKAS
-716 AEAAVAQAARRK
+716 AREEA
-728 PAALTPPKTRLS
+728 
-740 TRKSVREQTRA
+740 
-751 TAPAVG
+751 
-757 QPVVAAAPVPA
+757 
-768 TERKMS
+768 
-774 KAEMLRKAR
+774 RKAR
-783 EDAAQRMRKVR
+783 RAGERP
-794 EDAERA
+794 AEQQPTA
-800 AAKRNAAR
+800 
-808 GTPPRPDMTGEDAP
+808 AP
-822 RPDKPKRGRPQLRVV
+822 RPKRSDPPQLRVV
-837 EGSAKRRQGSA
+837 EGSAGRRQGGA